1 MNKLFGFSDS
11 APQSAVVAKKEADK
25 KDEKSLS
32 SSTAMDIRVAL
43 ANAKGVGGRRV
54 GLQPIK
60 IWLWFSTSNTSS
72 AGSAQAPV
80 NGVRPSSSSEFASL
94 AALYDEY
101 RALAVRRHIALFGTT
116 NIAPIDYCEAYD
128 PANSGAYGSVTAV
141 LSAPLR
147 FPPLHMTAVGGVSP
161 LSVSRTGF
169 QTADFKIPSGVV
181 ANSAAASVGDTWV
194 STGTTAVDFGWLKA
208 YVAAPSSG
216 TSTLEGYIG
225 VLTEFR
231 VRT

>member
-11 APQSAVVAKKEADK
+11 TPQSAVVVKKESDK
-25 KDEKSLS
+25 KGEQPPS
-32 SSTAMDIRVAL
+32 SCTAMDIRVAL
-43 ANAKGVGGRRV
+43 ANAKGSSGRRV

-60 IWLWFSTSNTSS
+60 IWLWYATQNVSS
-72 AGSAQAPV
+72 AASTQAPT
-80 NGVRPSSSSEFASL
+80 NGVRPSTSSEFSSL

-101 RALAVRRHIALFGTT
+101 RALAVRRHIALLTTT
-116 NIAPIDYCEAYD
+116 NIAPVDYCEAYD
-128 PANSGAYGSVTAV
+128 PTNSAAYGSVTAV

-147 FPPLHMTAVGGVSP
+147 FPPMHATAVGGVSP

-194 STGTTAVDFGWLKA
+194 STATTAVDFGWLKA

-216 TSTLEGYIG
+216 TTTLDGYIG
-225 VLTEFR
+225 ILTEFR